1 MILNQKFI
9 VRLRL
14 PIVYLNLFALIH
26 TKKRKVISI
35 LLDKKC
41 NHSHI
46 GLKSHTFLIA
56 TVQ

>member
-9 VRLRL
+9 VRLGL

-41 NHSHI
+41 NHSQI
-46 GLKSHTFLIA
+46 GLKSHAFLIA

>member
-35 LLDKKC
+35 LSDKKC

-46 GLKSHTFLIA
+46 GLKSHAFLIA